1 MISSCTKVDLNIA
14 IGNGYLY
21 GEASTLY
28 GSYKI
33 NIQEGTDNIAII
45 PSDLAV
51 VAGSTMISFHT
62 GSENEIPFQCEVKTE
77 ETDMIQFFTS
87 LETLVKLTK
96 DPPTWM
102 SVEKVKVKS

>member
-1 MISSCTKVDLNIA
+1 LISSCTKVDLNIS

-33 NIQEGTDNIAII
+33 NIQEGTDNIAIL
-45 PSDLAV
+45 PSDLDL
-51 VAGSTMISFHT
+51 VAGLTMISFHA
-62 GSENEIPFQCEVKTE
+62 GSVDEIPFQCEIKTE

-87 LETLVKLTK
+87 LETLIKLTK
-96 DPPTWM
+96 NPPTWM
-102 SVEKVKVKS
+102 SLEKI

>member
-1 MISSCTKVDLNIA
+1 MLSFCTKVDLNIS

-33 NIQEGTDNIAII
+33 NIQEGTDNIAIL
-45 PSDLAV
+45 PSDLDV
-51 VAGSTMISFHT
+51 VAGLTTISFYS
-62 GSENEIPFQCEVKTE
+62 GSNDDIPFQCEVKTE

-96 DPPTWM
+96 NPPTWM
-102 SVEKVKVKS
+102 SVEKI

>member
-1 MISSCTKVDLNIA
+1 MISFCTKVDLNIS

-33 NIQEGTDNIAII
+33 NIQEGTDNIAIL
-45 PSDLAV
+45 PSDLDV
-51 VAGSTMISFHT
+51 VAGLTTISFH
-62 GSENEIPFQCEVKTE
+62 SDNVDEIPFQCEVKTE

-87 LETLVKLTK
+87 LDTLVKLTK
-96 DPPTWM
+96 NPPTWM
-102 SVEKVKVKS
+102 SVDKI

>member
-1 MISSCTKVDLNIA
+1 MIYLYTKVDLTIS

-33 NIQEGTDNIAII
+33 NIQEGTDNIAIL
-45 PSDLAV
+45 PSDLDV
-51 VAGSTMISFHT
+51 VAGLTTISFHS
-62 GSENEIPFQCEVKTE
+62 GSKDEIPFQCEVKTE

-87 LETLVKLTK
+87 LDTLVKLTK
-96 DPPTWM
+96 NPPTWM
-102 SVEKVKVKS
+102 SVDKI

>member
-1 MISSCTKVDLNIA
+1 MIYFCTKVDLTIS

-33 NIQEGTDNIAII
+33 NIQEGTDNIAIL
-45 PSDLAV
+45 PSDLDV
-51 VAGSTMISFHT
+51 VAGLTAISFHSDS
-62 GSENEIPFQCEVKTE
+62 GDEIPFQCEVKTE

-87 LETLVKLTK
+87 LDTLVKLTK
-96 DPPTWM
+96 NPPTWM
-102 SVEKVKVKS
+102 SVDKI